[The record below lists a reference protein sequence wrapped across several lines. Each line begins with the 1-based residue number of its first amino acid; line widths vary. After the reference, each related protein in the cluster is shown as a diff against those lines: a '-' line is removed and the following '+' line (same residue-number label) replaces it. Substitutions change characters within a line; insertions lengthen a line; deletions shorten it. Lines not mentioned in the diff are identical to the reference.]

1 MTLRAV
7 RARVL
12 GQRARTLGLLPTWGR
27 ATPVVSMG
35 ALMSSFTVMED
46 SSEGSV
52 PLDLS
57 PRPEE

>member
-27 ATPVVSMG
+27 ATPCG
-35 ALMSSFTVMED
+35 IP
-46 SSEGSV
+46 GSPDV
-52 PLDLS
+52 IFYTDGRTLWKGVCLLI
-57 PRPEE
+57 